1 MSRIEIHHHTIDRL
15 AIGAGVLS
23 GIALYPQVIYITT
36 QGSVEGISLTM
47 YAIIFLNSFVW
58 LAYSI
63 HRGLFSLGIA
73 SILNIIASG
82 IVLAWF
88 VLV

>member
-1 MSRIEIHHHTIDRL
+1 MDRVVIHHHFIDKL

-23 GIALYPQVIYITT
+23 GVALYPQVIYITT
-36 QGSVEGISLTM
+36 QESIVGVSLTT

-63 HRGLFSLGIA
+63 HRGLFSLGFA

-88 VLV
+88 VLI